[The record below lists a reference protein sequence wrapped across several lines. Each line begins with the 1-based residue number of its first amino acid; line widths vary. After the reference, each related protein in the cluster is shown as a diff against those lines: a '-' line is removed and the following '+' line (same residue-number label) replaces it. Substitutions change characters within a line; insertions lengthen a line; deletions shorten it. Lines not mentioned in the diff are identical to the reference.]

1 MTTYLKHLAIIEVA
15 NFHIAMVESAK
26 NDLAKEQTA
35 LAIKLCF
42 IIYFHQMNYLVPLN
56 AEVVDMLEVIEQTKQ
71 AIREDEREA
80 KEQEALLGLL
90 DGQTQLYV

>member
-26 NDLAKEQTA
+26 SDLAKEQTA

-56 AEVVDMLEVIEQTKQ
+56 AEIVDMLEVIEQTKQ

-80 KEQEALLGLL
+80 KEQEALSGLL
-90 DGQTQLYV
+90 DIQTQLYV